1 MNYDFAFLN
10 ILLFIFKDSNTSEEE
25 EEKLAEPK
33 SDTLTDSE
41 IKELRS
47 LCCSPMIFSTKLLL
61 RIFNKEEL
69 VGHNMK
75 GKTFHRNL
83 KSKVALDDSR
93 INYIKTLVE
102 KHFSTNFNENIWKS
116 CRKAINR
123 VIRNFEI
130 KESKLIKS
138 IDENEHSNSE
148 YNFENDLTEYVNQI

>member
-1 MNYDFAFLN
+1 
-10 ILLFIFKDSNTSEEE
+10 
-25 EEKLAEPK
+25 
-33 SDTLTDSE
+33 
-41 IKELRS
+41 
-47 LCCSPMIFSTKLLL
+47 MIFSTKLLL
-61 RIFNKEEL
+61 RIFSKEEL
-69 VGHNMK
+69 VGHNVS

-102 KHFSTNFNENIWKS
+102 KNFSSNFNENIWKS

-148 YNFENDLTEYVNQI
+148 YNFENDLTEYINQI